1 MPEKLDLLAT
11 CPRGIEQLLAT
22 ELATFGLAPGK
33 STVAGVNAEGDLEGA
48 YRACLWSR
56 LANRV
61 ILCVARVE
69 GVETPDSLRDAA
81 AAIDWQRHVRPG
93 ATIAVDFHGRSEQI
107 RHTRFG
113 AQTVKDG
120 VVDRL
125 TASGQARP
133 DVDTRQPDVRLYA
146 HLHRGRLVL
155 GIDLSG
161 DSLHRR
167 GYRRDTGHAPLKENL
182 AAALL
187 VRAGWPELAKQG
199 APLIDPMCGSGTLLI
214 EAALMAADMAPNLS
228 RERFGFHRW
237 AGHDRALWQEVLREA
252 QARAS
257 FGRKRAQSSIF
268 GFDQSPPALT
278 AAKTNAMRAGIPAL
292 IHLDGASVQR
302 LSRPRV
308 LDPELP
314 GLVISNPPYGER
326 IGELPELVRLYSD
339 LGVRL
344 KAEFSGWR
352 LALFTGNPDL
362 GHRLG
367 MRAHKQYALRNG
379 PLDAKL
385 LLIDIGQRR
394 EGDASASAEGL
405 TDKATEARPA
415 SSFDDAAHNPQGS
428 ASAEPKGAQPHPGQ
442 GPEHSSAERDSRREA
457 GEADSQAQ
465 PARSSGAQM
474 FANRLEKNQKKLRKW
489 LKRSGERCYRLYDAD
504 MPEYAL
510 AIDVYGDHVHVQ
522 EYAPPKSIDASQA
535 QRRLYD
541 ALGVIPDVLG
551 VEPGKVVV
559 KQRQRQQGKSQYEK
573 QGRSGQRFQVSEG
586 QASFWVNLRDYLDTG
601 LFLDH
606 RPVRRMLGEM
616 AAGKRF
622 LNLFCYTATATVQA
636 ALGSGKEGQAGASD
650 SVSVDMSNTYLEWAR
665 DNFALNRLDPSR
677 HRVVRDDCLRWLE
690 TAKGEFDLIFM
701 DPPTFSNSK
710 KMDDTLDIQR
720 DHPRLVELAM
730 ARLAPEGTLVFSN
743 NQRRFKMDE
752 ALEQHFEI
760 KDISRQTFDP
770 DFSRRPDL
778 HHCFLIRHRAS

>member
-11 CPRGIEQLLAT
+11 CPRGIEQLLAD
-22 ELATFGLAPGK
+22 ELVTFGLTPGK
-33 STVAGVNAEGDLEGA
+33 TTVAGVNAEGDLEGA

-61 ILCVARVE
+61 ILCLSRTE
-69 GVETPDSLRDAA
+69 GVETPDALHDAA
-81 AAIDWQRHVRPG
+81 AAVDWQRHLPAG
-93 ATIAVDFHGRSEQI
+93 ATIAVDFHGRSDEI

-125 TASGQARP
+125 GAAGQARP
-133 DVDTRQPDVRLYA
+133 DVDVRNPDVRLYA
-146 HLHRGRLVL
+146 HLHRGRLTL

-199 APLIDPMCGSGTLLI
+199 APLVDPMCGSGTLLI
-214 EAALMAADMAPNLS
+214 EAALMAADMAPNLN
-228 RERFGFHRW
+228 RERFGFARW
-237 AGHDRALWQEVLREA
+237 AGHDPALWREVLREA
-252 QARAS
+252 EARAS
-257 FGRKRAQSSIF
+257 IGRKRARSVIF
-268 GFDQSPPALT
+268 GFDQSPPALS

-292 IHLDGASVQR
+292 IHLDGASVHR
-302 LSRPRV
+302 LARPRV
-308 LDPELP
+308 LDPELA

-339 LGVRL
+339 LGERL
-344 KAEFSGWR
+344 KADFGGWR

-379 PLDAKL
+379 PLEAKL
-385 LLIDIGQRR
+385 LLIDIARRDGQSQNQNQDQNRDR
-394 EGDASASAEGL
+394 SQGRGHDGEATSTVDGQASPATGAGEGA
-405 TDKATEARPA
+405 A
-415 SSFDDAAHNPQGS
+415 SSDT
-428 ASAEPKGAQPHPGQ
+428 
-442 GPEHSSAERDSRREA
+442 
-457 GEADSQAQ
+457 QATSTA
-465 PARSSGAQM
+465 PRSEGAQM

-489 LKRSGERCYRLYDAD
+489 LKRSGESCYRLYDAD

-522 EYAPPKSIDASQA
+522 EYAAPKSIDPSQA
-535 QRRLYD
+535 QRRLFD
-541 ALGVIPDVLG
+541 ALGVIPEVLE
-551 VEPGKVVV
+551 VDPGKVVI
-559 KQRQRQQGKSQYEK
+559 KRRKRQQGKSQYEK
-573 QGRSGQRFQVSEG
+573 QGRSGQRFQVTEG
-586 QASFWVNLRDYLDTG
+586 RATLWVNLRDYLDTG

-636 ALGSGKEGQAGASD
+636 ALGSEAEGGASD

-690 TAKGEFDLIFM
+690 TAGGEFDLIFM

-710 KMDDTLDIQR
+710 KMEDTLDVQR
-720 DHPRLVELAM
+720 DHPRLVRLAM
-730 ARLAPEGTLVFSN
+730 ARLAPGGTLVFSN
-743 NQRRFKMDE
+743 NQRRFQMDDE
-752 ALEQHFEI
+752 LAVDFEV

-778 HHCFLIRHRAS
+778 HHCFLIRHRQAS